1 MNKKQSIA
9 PLRSDASDEEIVRF
23 FEEHDPEKLER
34 AGLVTIDED
43 RSDLEELLRR
53 YLSTRAQRSPAQHPV
68 AAQRQRD
75 AEKTG
80 ATQDAG
86 CLDPGAAVDHRAA
99 APRSQGRYLSKPRDP
114 LPKVC
119 S

>member
-53 YLSTRAQRSPAQHPV
+53 YLQEPNEAQLNIR
-68 AAQRQRD
+68 
-75 AEKTG
+75 
-80 ATQDAG
+80 
-86 CLDPGAAVDHRAA
+86 L
-99 APRSQGRYLSKPRDP
+99 PRSAKEMLKRLARRKTLDASTLARLWIIERLRQEAKAGT
-114 LPKVC
+114 
-119 S
+119 